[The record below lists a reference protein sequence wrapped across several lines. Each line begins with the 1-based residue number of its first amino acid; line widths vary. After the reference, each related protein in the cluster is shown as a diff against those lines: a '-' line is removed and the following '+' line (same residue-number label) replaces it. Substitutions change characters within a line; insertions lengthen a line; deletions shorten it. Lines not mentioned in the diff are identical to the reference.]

1 MFCLYRCKD
10 RGVNGIVTIIV
21 KTESCSG
28 CEGVGNPLGYNEG
41 GVAVYF
47 EVSKQKFLRLK
58 MINLGEV

>member
-1 MFCLYRCKD
+1 M
-10 RGVNGIVTIIV
+10 TIIV

-28 CEGVGNPLGYNEG
+28 CEGVGNPFGYNEG

-47 EVSKQKFLRLK
+47 EVSKQKILHLK